1 MGSHFAQNPTLL
13 VNLPLPAKCEV
24 IDEEVKVDLAPISV
38 DQSNGGS
45 GETLTPQ

>member
-13 VNLPLPAKCEV
+13 VNLPLPSKSEA
-24 IDEEVKVDLAPISV
+24 IDEEVKVDLSLMSV